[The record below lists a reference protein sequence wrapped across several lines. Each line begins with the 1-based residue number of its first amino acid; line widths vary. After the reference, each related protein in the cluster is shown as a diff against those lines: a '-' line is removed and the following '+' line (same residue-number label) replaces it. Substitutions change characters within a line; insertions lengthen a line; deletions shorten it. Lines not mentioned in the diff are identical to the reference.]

1 MFTAYVVAVFA
12 MILSAVSALT
22 LFHFV
27 GHLDG

>member
-1 MFTAYVVAVFA
+1 MFTAYLVTAFA
-12 MILSAVSALT
+12 MILAAVSALT

>member
-1 MFTAYVVAVFA
+1 MFTAYVVTAFA
-12 MILSAVSALT
+12 MILSAGAALT

>member
-12 MILSAVSALT
+12 MILSACAALT
-22 LFHFV
+22 LFHFA